1 MKKILSAFI
10 VLTMVLTVFSNL
22 VYSSDNITASDIL
35 LKYNITELIRSDDF
49 TSQTSLDTSFWN
61 VTGAASGISDGT
73 LKIAKNCTL
82 SQAAPV
88 YREDYAVDIKFT
100 FPKFTS
106 GTPDYNGPKF
116 RLIDSNSKEYYGF
129 MQWNNYKYYNNPT
142 SNTSVAPDLFK
153 TTYAANVKID
163 DRTGTGTTKERIYIE
178 SVDYRL
184 LIIVSNGKIH
194 TYLLDPTIGE
204 QLLKFNDYDMTDTNI
219 GSSTAFSLSN
229 ALGYAMDI
237 DSISM
242 YTVPDT
248 SFTMTMST
256 PKYIAS
262 DDSISFDMDKA
273 AAISSAN
280 GLTVKDSQG
289 NEVNGVTVSSD
300 NTKLILNF
308 NKNPYEKYTI
318 NVQKGVFGDGTYSA
332 KNNYEFIVYTLNEP
346 QLNEDFADTSVHS
359 ALSIPAN
366 SSVAD
371 GVLKMGQST
380 QI

>member
-1 MKKILSAFI
+1 MNKFLSVLI
-10 VLTMVLTVFSNL
+10 VLTMVLSASPNMAIASEGVTAGTILEEYNMTVP
-22 VYSSDNITASDIL
+22 V
-35 LKYNITELIRSDDF
+35 RSDDF
-49 TSQTSLDTSFWN
+49 TSQTSLDTSFWK
-61 VTGAASGISDGT
+61 VTGAASGISYGA
-73 LKIAKNCTL
+73 LKISVFGQLN
-82 SQAAPV
+82 QVAPV

-100 FPKFTS
+100 FPQFTS

-116 RLIDSNSKEYYGF
+116 RLIDSNNKEYFGF
-129 MQWNNYKYYNNPT
+129 MQWHNYRYENTTAY
-142 SNTSVAPDLFK
+142 TSVAPDLFK

-163 DRTGTGTTKERIYIE
+163 DGTGAGTKKEHIYLEGI
-178 SVDYRL
+178 DYRL

-194 TYLLDPTIGE
+194 TYLLDPTTGE
-204 QLLKFNDYDMTDTNI
+204 QLLKFDDYDMTDTNI
-219 GSSTAFSLSN
+219 GSSTAFSLWN
-229 ALGYAMDI
+229 TLGYAMDI